1 MSPEIYV
8 KISNNE
14 RLHNYLKNNPYW
26 YKYLNRNK
34 NNYKNFYNAFK
45 QNNRNEK
52 LEKASS
58 LVDTLDIVN
67 TIFNNLQ

>member
-8 KISNNE
+8 KISNDE
-14 RLHNYLKNNPYW
+14 KLHNYLKNNPHW

-58 LVDTLDIVN
+58 VVDTLDIVN